1 MRLYVPAVLAD
12 LELPEIGPRLACA
25 VTPAL
30 RAALPEE
37 DEEGLEL
44 SAFLSA
50 ADLAVL
56 RLADGQGP
64 YRRVVLAL
72 ELPDSTSFA
81 APSAAGGG
89 TGDEVA
95 GAVGAADLADLG
107 CVVGEI
113 PPTPWSALVSLHV
126 DEPEASDAVRAALTD
141 DTAFEELAEIDLL
154 WFHAS
159 ERSALVTDTATGANA
174 QE

>member
-37 DEEGLEL
+37 DDEGLEL

-56 RLADGQGP
+56 RLAGGPGP

-72 ELPDSTSFA
+72 DLPDSTAFA
-81 APSAAGGG
+81 APSAGAGGA
-89 TGDEVA
+89 GDEISD
-95 GAVGAADLADLG
+95 AVGAADLADLG

-126 DEPEASDAVRAALTD
+126 DEPEAIDAVRAALTD
-141 DTAFEELAEIDLL
+141 DTAFEELAEVDLL
-154 WFHAS
+154 WFAPS
-159 ERSALVTDTATGANA
+159 ERASLVTDLAAGASA
-174 QE
+174 HE

>member
-50 ADLAVL
+50 ADLAAL
-56 RLADGQGP
+56 RLSAGSGP
-64 YRRVVLAL
+64 HRRVVLAL
-72 ELPDSTSFA
+72 ELPASTPFTV
-81 APSAAGGG
+81 PSADAGQ
-89 TGDEVA
+89 DA
-95 GAVGAADLADLG
+95 ADLG

-113 PPTPWSALVSLHV
+113 PATPWSALVSLHV
-126 DEPEASDAVRAALTD
+126 DEPEAADAVRAALTD
-141 DTAFEELAEIDLL
+141 ETAFEELAEIDLL
-154 WFHAS
+154 WFDPS
-159 ERSALVTDTATGANA
+159 ERASLVASSRTQG
-174 QE
+174 